1 MNSDAGRTQSTDEI
15 RADIERTRERLGDTV
30 EALGAQLNPS
40 LLKQRVKDSVHEA
53 TIGRVKNMASNARDK
68 AEESGRGLLETLR
81 DNPIPAAMIAGGIG
95 WLLFN
100 KRKTS
105 VERSVAAEVDY
116 DYRGAVRSGS
126 SSDIESADYSR
137 QFPQVE
143 QEGAAHRVASSAK
156 DAGGKV
162 ASTARDAGEKV
173 ASTART
179 VGEKVSSSAS
189 SVAHGVADTARA
201 GTARLEETMHENPM
215 VLGVVAAA
223 VGLAVGMTLPAS
235 ERESRLMGSKRDELL
250 DKAKDA
256 ISETKDKVR
265 NVAERAVPEVGAAL
279 KEVAREEGL
288 TA

>member
-1 MNSDAGRTQSTDEI
+1 MSADADRTQSTDEI
-15 RADIERTRERLGDTV
+15 RADIERTRERLGETV

-68 AEESGRGLLETLR
+68 AEESGRGLLATIR

-100 KRKTS
+100 KKKTS
-105 VERSVAAEVDY
+105 VNRSAEVEVDY
-116 DYRGAVRSGS
+116 DYRG
-126 SSDIESADYSR
+126 D
-137 QFPQVE
+137 
-143 QEGAAHRVASSAK
+143 EGVTHRVASSAK
-156 DAGGKV
+156 DAGEKV

-173 ASTART
+173 VSGARA
-179 VGEKVSSSAS
+179 VGEKVSSGAS
-189 SVAHGVADTARA
+189 TVAHGVADRARA
-201 GTARLEETMHENPM
+201 GVHRVDDTLHENPM

-223 VGLAVGMTLPAS
+223 VGLAVGMSLPAS
-235 ERESRLMGSKRDELL
+235 EREARLMGGKRDELV
-250 DKAKDA
+250 DKAREA

-265 NVAERAVPEVGAAL
+265 NAAERAVPEVGAAL